1 MQQCVKLTDT
11 NDPKHLF
18 IKYRRFFRTTLV
30 HPDVK
35 LHFPLSRT
43 AAVTTYT
50 IRFCFGSLLDI
61 LLVIIDEGKH
71 TFPSRTRSLSPRS
84 LMVVQPRCCV
94 RVSCCQSCDPCLPKR
109 WHGSFLFLNSS
120 IIIISMGNLKKKRR
134 LKMNK
139 HKRRKRTRSNRHKK
153 KDW

>member
-1 MQQCVKLTDT
+1 MIRNICLSNIVV
-11 NDPKHLF
+11 
-18 IKYRRFFRTTLV
+18 FFRTTLV

-50 IRFCFGSLLDI
+50 IRFCFGSSMDI

-71 TFPSRTRSLSPRS
+71 TFPSRTRSLSPQS
-84 LMVVQPRCCV
+84 LMVVQPCCCV
-94 RVSCCQSCDPCLPKR
+94 RVSCCQSCDPRLLKGR
-109 WHGSFLFLNSS
+109 RGSFILNHHKLYLQTH
-120 IIIISMGNLKKKRR
+120 MGNLKKKRR

-139 HKRRKRTRSNRHKK
+139 HKRRKRTRANRHKK